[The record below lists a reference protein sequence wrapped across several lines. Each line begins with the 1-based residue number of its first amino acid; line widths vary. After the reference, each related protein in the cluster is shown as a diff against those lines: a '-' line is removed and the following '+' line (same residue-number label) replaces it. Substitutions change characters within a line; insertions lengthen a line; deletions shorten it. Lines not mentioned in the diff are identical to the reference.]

1 MLGPQLDRPMR
12 RWALRLR
19 LIEALTWGAW
29 GLVTGLA
36 LALILALMARVV
48 PLLMSTALIRWT
60 ALLAL
65 LGGAGGAVAA
75 LLRPYSRHRLARML
89 DRRLALADRL
99 TTALEI
105 ATHRLSPTPPMA
117 AAQLADTQDAVTRA
131 DARTALPFRVPHRAL
146 LVALALA
153 TGLALSLSLPNPQEQ
168 VLLRRA
174 AVQAAVEDQIER
186 LETTRSQV
194 AQSQALSEEEQEAIL
209 RALDEAIAAL
219 EEGEAT
225 PEDALAALSQ
235 AEREL
240 APLQDPQAGQAQ
252 EALEQAARALA
263 DSELTRE
270 IAEHLAQ
277 GDYAAAAEALATY
290 AGEEGE
296 ALTREEALELA
307 RELAQAAEAVQEA
320 DPDMAEQLN
329 AAAQAIE
336 EGQLDQ
342 AQEAIAEAAQEMAE
356 AGASA
361 EQQAAIEETL
371 AALQESRGEIAQASG
386 NPQESGAALSTDGP
400 QPQEG
405 GQGAATAPDGS
416 SPPGHHEDAGSAS
429 PYGEVSVP
437 RPEGDEGVGVDV
449 GREDAEGPI
458 TGEIPLPP
466 SPSDQASV
474 PYREVYT
481 EYADQAHTA
490 LDRSYIPLGMKQ
502 YVRDYFSSLE
512 P

>member
-1 MLGPQLDRPMR
+1 MLGPQLDRPVR

-19 LIEALTWGAW
+19 LIEGVTWGAW
-29 GLVTGLA
+29 GLVAGLA
-36 LALILALMARVV
+36 LALTLALAARVI
-48 PLLMSTALIRWT
+48 PLLMSATLVRWA
-60 ALLAL
+60 ALLTL
-65 LGGAGGAVAA
+65 LGAASGAAAA
-75 LLRPYSRHRLARML
+75 LLRPRSRHRLARAL

-105 ATHRLSPTPPMA
+105 ATDRLRPTPEMT
-117 AAQLADTQDAVTRA
+117 AAQLTDTQHAVAHA
-131 DARTALPFRVPHRAL
+131 DARAALPFRVPHRAL

-153 TGLALSLSLPNPQEQ
+153 TGLALSLSLPNPQEE

-174 AVQAAVEDQIER
+174 AVQTAVEEQIER
-186 LETTRSQV
+186 LESTRDQV
-194 AQSQALSEEEQEAIL
+194 AQSEALTEEEREAIL
-209 RALDEAIAAL
+209 QTLDEAIAAL

-225 PEDALAALSQ
+225 PEEALAALSQ

-240 APLQDPQAGQAQ
+240 APLQDPEAGQAQ
-252 EALEQAARALA
+252 EALEQTARALA
-263 DSELTRE
+263 DSELTRD

-277 GDYAAAAEALATY
+277 GDYAAAAEALAAY

-296 ALTREEALELA
+296 ALTPEEALELA

-320 DPDMAEQLN
+320 DPELAEQLDS
-329 AAAQAIE
+329 AAQAIE
-336 EGQLDQ
+336 QGQLDQ
-342 AQEAIAEAAQEMAE
+342 AREAIAEAAQGMAE
-356 AGASA
+356 TGASA

-371 AALQESRGEIAQASG
+371 AALQESRGEIAQAGGS
-386 NPQESGAALSTDGP
+386 PQESGAALSTDGP
-400 QPQEG
+400 EAQEG
-405 GQGAATAPDGS
+405 GQGAAPPPDGS
-416 SPPGHHEDAGSAS
+416 SPPSHHEDAGSTS

-437 RPEGDEGVGVDV
+437 RLEGDEGVGVDV
-449 GREDAEGPI
+449 GREDGEGPI

-474 PYREVYT
+474 PYREVYA